1 MQTVNDT
8 TANSK
13 PRPVFYAHL
22 NDEEG
27 TLAMVDE
34 TVYFFN
40 PDTGNIT
47 VVTSYAGLTVLGEV
61 GLSDTQRLMDELH
74 SGLAWI
80 ATHRQNVE
88 V

>member
-1 MQTVNDT
+1 MQNLTQSQT
-8 TANSK
+8 NSK

-27 TLAMVDE
+27 TLAKIDE

-47 VVTSYAGLTVLGEV
+47 VVTSYAGLVVLGEV
-61 GLSDTQRLMDELH
+61 GLSDTQRIMDDLH
-74 SGLAWI
+74 GGLA
-80 ATHRQNVE
+80 AVCTSRAN
-88 V
+88 